1 MRQTPRLMRSEMTG
15 EVYIVTKYESLGE
28 GNYRAKEKFDVTKE
42 FELMAIKYMQSKDI
56 KENDENT
63 PEKR

>member
-1 MRQTPRLMRSEMTG
+1 MRQTPRLMRSDMTG

-42 FELMAIKYMQSKDI
+42 FELMAIKFMQSKDI
-56 KENDENT
+56 KEHDEIT
-63 PEKR
+63 S